1 MMHAGRN
8 RVDVAAR
15 YSQLLIGGQ
24 PAIQPEG
31 DASIGRLAG
40 VIVLDGVVYCRWQIR
55 AGHVLVT
62 ASSARGR
69 GKMLVAKHAA
79 NEDIVLL
86 GIREDGTQLRD
97 LTAHGERNMEEASLR
112 KEDTH

>member
-1 MMHAGRN
+1 MMHARRN

-24 PAIQPEG
+24 PAMKPEG
-31 DASIGRLAG
+31 DAPIGRLAG

-69 GKMLVAKHAA
+69 GGQLVAKHAA

-86 GIREDGTQLRD
+86 AVREDGTQLTD
-97 LTAHGERNMEEASLR
+97 LTSEKDSVIEVSGAEALCS
-112 KEDTH
+112 